1 MAENTAFMS
10 GKATFSPNMK
20 ELIKQAIETMKLD
33 IVQGIAYETEPR
45 VFRAQGIR
53 KNPSKLG
60 KIVAQRIKSLPS
72 DTKRDRPDYSAGV
85 PLRRLYDSSI
95 RDIARKHN
103 VDLMLKTPITKQIDA
118 ARNFAFI
125 AEDLAS
131 EKKIATLHDN
141 LFDTEIDSES
151 ARLDARAAITTAI
164 PALAIDPSVA
174 RIFAERTRRLESID
188 WSKVFGAIDDS
199 DDGDSNGDNEPPPIQ
214 LNRGLRFRLHK
225 VKCVD
230 ETNPE
235 WPGDDEI
242 AAGGVA
248 VNWDEATTKINEF
261 RVGNS
266 FDDGEVKQYSPP
278 RVLQTFS
285 LDGASYPA
293 DFLVMMALA
302 EKDSGGMSS
311 FIDELWKAIKDEVQL
326 ILTAV
331 GAAAGLAIGS
341 GIGGTVGTAIGGP
354 LGAIIGVAAGAILGA
369 LIGWLISALK
379 DDIFEPQSAALRLP
393 TQDSTFAGGSL
404 VSPIMSLNFEDHGGY
419 YRAYYSWEITR

>member
-1 MAENTAFMS
+1 MAENIAFMS
-10 GKATFSPNMK
+10 GKGTFSPNMK
-20 ELIKQAIETMKLD
+20 ELIRQAIETLKLD

-60 KIVAQRIKSLPS
+60 QIVAKRVKALPR

-85 PLRRLYDSSI
+85 PLRRLYDSNI
-95 RDIARKHN
+95 RDLARKHN
-103 VDLMLKTPITKQIDA
+103 VDLMLKTPVTKQIDA
-118 ARNFAFI
+118 AKNFAFI

-131 EKKIATLHDN
+131 DKRIATLHEN
-141 LFDTEIDSES
+141 LFDTEIDAEA

-164 PALAIDPSVA
+164 PALAIDPAVA
-174 RIFAERTRRLESID
+174 RIFAERTRRLEGID
-188 WSKVFGAIDDS
+188 WNEIFTGFNGEGSGDEVDD
-199 DDGDSNGDNEPPPIQ
+199 DTPPIQ

-248 VNWDEATTKINEF
+248 VNWDEASSKINEF

-266 FDDGEVKQYSPP
+266 FDDGEVKNYSPP
-278 RVLQTFS
+278 RILKNFS
-285 LDGASYPA
+285 LDGATYPA

-331 GAAAGLAIGS
+331 GAAAGLAAGAY
-341 GIGGTVGTAIGGP
+341 IGGTVGTAIGGP

-393 TQDSTFAGGSL
+393 TRDSTFAGGSL
-404 VSPIMSLNFEDHGGY
+404 VSPVMSLNFEDHGGY